1 MWIRVNCRTKRN
13 KTEQNKLHDD
23 IFLKVCY
30 SCKRSCAKHLPH
42 GEIDLCWLSEI
53 LWWNLTTFHGSFIIS
68 FSVLHMIPCLTNCNS
83 EELVANIGVSLLK
96 SMYPKKQHQVEVTA
110 IMMFLKRVWTLQAVE
125 VFFLDC
131 LRKLGSKENEIFENT
146 NTLKENQIKVE
157 K

>member
-1 MWIRVNCRTKRN
+1 
-13 KTEQNKLHDD
+13 
-23 IFLKVCY
+23 
-30 SCKRSCAKHLPH
+30 
-42 GEIDLCWLSEI
+42 
-53 LWWNLTTFHGSFIIS
+53 
-68 FSVLHMIPCLTNCNS
+68 
-83 EELVANIGVSLLK
+83 
-96 SMYPKKQHQVEVTA
+96 MYPKKQHQVEVTA